1 MAALPLVPEFERID
15 LVYKTLDKT
24 PFGVAVFVPKSILKP
39 DHEKSYPVLVHFH
52 GGALVMG
59 TNPELPWLSKWIFQL
74 ALTTPAIFVS
84 PAYRLVP
91 DATGGQ
97 TLDDVQDFWGWL
109 HASFPK
115 ELQAKFPHLA
125 PDLTR
130 IAAVGESAGG
140 FLSIQ
145 SALLFNEDAQ
155 IKAILAA
162 YPAMYP
168 DIASYNQRPAE
179 VDPGADAVV
188 SEYLAKVRGD
198 GVKPTVRVSSP
209 WPELQDVLEAMG
221 KTGRHRELLG
231 DDERL
236 TLGYALRKAGKMPPI
251 WVIQGSEDFLVPKV
265 STDEMVA
272 RIKETHPETPVHYT
286 VVPGGDHGFDNAN
299 GLDDEWVKKGVE
311 FVRQYWS

>member
-24 PFGVAVFVPKSILKP
+24 PFGVAVFVPKSILSTP
-39 DHEKSYPVLVHFH
+39 DHGKYPVLVHFH

-91 DATGGQ
+91 DTTGGQ
-97 TLDDVQDFWGWL
+97 TLDDVEDFWGWL
-109 HASFPK
+109 HAIFPQ

-125 PDLTR
+125 PDLAR

-145 SALLFNEDAQ
+145 SALLFNGTAH
-155 IKAILAA
+155 IKAVLAA

-179 VDPGADAVV
+179 VEPGTDAIVT
-188 SEYLAKVRGD
+188 EYLAKVRGD
-198 GVKPTVRVSSP
+198 GVKPPVRVSSP
-209 WPELQDVLEAMG
+209 WPELQDLLESMA

-236 TLGYALRKAGKMPPI
+236 TLGHALQKAGNVPPI
-251 WVIQGSEDFLVPKV
+251 WVIQGSEDLLV
-265 STDEMVA
+265 
-272 RIKETHPETPVHYT
+272 
-286 VVPGGDHGFDNAN
+286 
-299 GLDDEWVKKGVE
+299 
-311 FVRQYWS
+311 